1 MAAKIL
7 SLGIETRQ
15 QAPVVDCP
23 ADRIGAIPARQEN
36 GIEALDL
43 HTLVQ
48 HSQLLKHL
56 HRLRPLGMLDELIAT
71 TMIKGTRPHE
81 IARKRLQEDPCG
93 SAR

>member
-1 MAAKIL
+1 MA
-7 SLGIETRQ
+7 
-15 QAPVVDCP
+15 PY
-23 ADRIGAIPARQEN
+23 PARQEN

-56 HRLRPLGMLDELIAT
+56 HRLRPLGMFDELIAT
-71 TMIKGTRPHE
+71 TMIKGGARPHE
-81 IARKRLQEDPCG
+81 IARERLWEDPSG